1 MSKSGEGTTLMT
13 FSEIKR
19 SCSISS
25 ALRPVQEKQCRTGRF
40 CCSAAIITA
49 ATAAVAAAVFSSKYS
64 ATSEFHHFPYMIIC
78 MKMKFRDHQKLF
90 SHGGS

>member
-1 MSKSGEGTTLMT
+1 MSKSGEGTALMI
-13 FSEIKR
+13 FSQIKK

-49 ATAAVAAAVFSSKYS
+49 ATTAAAAVFSSKNS
-64 ATSEFHHFPYMIIC
+64 ATSEFHHFSYIIIC